1 MKIQIL
7 CAVVMLVL
15 LAVLYVASEYTTPSQ
30 AAGQASTPRP
40 SNDDNAMRGLRI
52 Q

>member
-7 CAVVMLVL
+7 CAVVMLIL
-15 LAVLYVASEYTTPSQ
+15 LAVLYVASEDTTPRQ
-30 AAGQASTPRP
+30 TAGQVSTPQP